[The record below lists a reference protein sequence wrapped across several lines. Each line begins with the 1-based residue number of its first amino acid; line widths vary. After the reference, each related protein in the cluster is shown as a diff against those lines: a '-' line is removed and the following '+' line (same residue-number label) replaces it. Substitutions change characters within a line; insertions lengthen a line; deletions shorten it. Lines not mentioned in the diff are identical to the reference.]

1 MKKKHLPQ
9 KQKEKKKKVF
19 GKRESGRVVGVFF
32 GYTFLD
38 MEDIDHLN
46 FTLLPPLRAIRYVDD
61 ARKKKKKKKK
71 KPSLSFVFPRHEHFL
86 RKHDGFSR

>member
-1 MKKKHLPQ
+1 MKKKQLPQ

-61 ARKKKKKKKK
+61 ARKKTKKKKH
-71 KPSLSFVFPRHEHFL
+71 SLLCFSTARTFL
-86 RKHDGFSR
+86 RKHDGSR

>member
-1 MKKKHLPQ
+1 M
-9 KQKEKKKKVF
+9 
-19 GKRESGRVVGVFF
+19 GVFF

-38 MEDIDHLN
+38 NMEDIDHLN